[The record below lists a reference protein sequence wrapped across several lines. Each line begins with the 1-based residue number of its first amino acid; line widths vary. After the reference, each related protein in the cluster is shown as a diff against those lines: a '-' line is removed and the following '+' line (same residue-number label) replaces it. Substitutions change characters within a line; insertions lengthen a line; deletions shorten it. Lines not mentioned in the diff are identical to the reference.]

1 MICRVEINNMASF
14 EDIAKKAFY
23 LGVGFASYAQEK
35 ANDNFKDLREQA
47 QKAADEMVERGK
59 LSTEEARK
67 FVDDMVEQAQQGSVP
82 GTENNSNS
90 REPRRIEI
98 VDEDESPQPT
108 PTTKSESKASAK
120 VNNINNGS
128 EDLRQQVQSLQEELR
143 RLKKEM

>member
-1 MICRVEINNMASF
+1 MASF

-67 FVDDMVEQAQQGSVP
+67 FVDDMVEQAQQGTVP
-82 GTENNSNS
+82 GAENQSDS

-98 VDEDESPQPT
+98 VDEDESAQPT
-108 PTTKSESKASAK
+108 STTPQTESKTSTK
-120 VNNINNGS
+120 VRNSNG

>member
-1 MICRVEINNMASF
+1 MAGF

-35 ANDNFKDLREQA
+35 ANDNFKDLRIQV
-47 QKAADEMVERGK
+47 QKVADEMVERGK

-67 FVDDMVEQAQQGSVP
+67 FVDDMMEQAQQETVSSS
-82 GTENNSNS
+82 SNKSES

-98 VDEDESPQPT
+98 VDEDESSPEPPAPQP
-108 PTTKSESKASAK
+108 KASK
-120 VNNINNGS
+120 PRTYTRSKSSSNSDN
-128 EDLRQQVQSLQEELR
+128 LRQQVQSLQEELR